1 MSTPTGTAVGAPI
14 RELPRGSWLGDL
26 FEREWSLGYILMLP
40 ALLLLAVFMAYPFIL
55 GILFARRSD
64 KIGTPGEFVGL
75 ANFVRLATQDGIFRQ
90 TVGNTF
96 YYTFWATVFKAFLGL
111 VLALLMNQ
119 TFRGRNLVRAG
130 LLLPYII
137 PTALS
142 TLAWLWILDST
153 YGIISWVVKG
163 MSWWPIALGGYPN
176 LGDFARETFGWN
188 MRVNIPFLGQTGLA
202 NNSLIAVN
210 VWRGVPFYAIGLL
223 AGLQTIP
230 QELYEAAAIDGANAW
245 QRFRAVTLPLI
256 MPVLTIIVLFSVIQ
270 TFADF
275 QLIYVLTRG
284 GPANSTHVFSTYA
297 YQIGMV
303 AGELSNGAAI
313 SLFMFP
319 FMLVFTIAVLWYQR
333 KDHA

>member
-1 MSTPTGTAVGAPI
+1 MSTPTGTTVGAPA
-14 RELPRGSWLGDL
+14 REAPRSRPLL
-26 FEREWSLGYILMLP
+26 SILEREWSLGYILMAP
-40 ALLLLAVFMAYPFIL
+40 ALLLLAIFMALPFIR
-55 GILFARRSD
+55 GIEFALRTD
-64 KIGTPGEFVGL
+64 KIGTAGEFVGL
-75 ANFVRLATQDGIFRQ
+75 ANFVRLVTQDGIFRQ

-96 YYTFWATVFKAFLGL
+96 YYTWWATIFKVVFGL
-111 VLALLMNQ
+111 ILALLMNQ
-119 TFRGRNLVRAG
+119 TFRGRNLVRAA

-153 YGIISWVVKG
+153 YGIISWSLKNIG
-163 MSWWPIALGGYPN
+163 LIKM
-176 LGDFARETFGWN
+176 
-188 MRVNIPFLGQTGLA
+188 NIPFLGDPFLA
-202 NNSLIAVN
+202 MNSLITVN
-210 VWRGVPFYAIGLL
+210 IWRGTPFFAIGLL

-245 QRFRAVTLPLI
+245 RRFRHVTLPLI

-275 QLIYVLTRG
+275 QLIQVLTHG
-284 GPANSTHVFSTYA
+284 GPANSTHVFATYA

-333 KDHA
+333 RDQA